1 MQAQRR
7 YAPASIVRLRET
19 AGYRTGH
26 LRPGA
31 VYERTRNFR
40 LEPNMEHEPRILSVR
55 EHPEYARQAIE
66 YISSRWR
73 EVPQALYD
81 DCISESLY
89 AVGPLPQWYLLLDSE
104 RIVGCAGLISN
115 DFISRGD
122 LWPWVCALYVEETF
136 RGRGYADLLLE
147 RCRRDAE
154 RSGYRALYLST
165 ELEGYYE
172 KHGYD
177 YIGEG
182 YGPDGGAI
190 PIYRFDIRA
199 SALLASGG
207 YVVRPERPG
216 EEEELCRLVRT
227 AFETATVSDG
237 TEQDFAARLRN
248 SRDYIPELALVATCK
263 ERPSPHVMFHP
274 DTGGTPRRPALR
286 GAARRTAL
294 RTRRPPR
301 HRPGRG
307 TARRGHAAC
316 PRHGIRRS
324 IPMRQSRLLPPLRL
338 PFHSPLRYPAHRR
351 HSAAIRNGRR
361 APSPGTARHNR
372 HRLLLL
378 TAPLHPI
385 AAPAPIHSD
394 THHCEKAGP
403 VHVSLRE
410 SPTTRDRPPS
420 RDRPVLPPSRHNRCR
435 SHHTPP
441 RCRL

>member
-1 MQAQRR
+1 MVSPFGFGEDCRLYGTHLQRLHQPWR
-7 YAPASIVRLRET
+7 LVAVGVRTVCRRDFPRTRLCRPVAGTVPQGCGTFGIPGPLSLDRTGGLLRET
-19 AGYRTGH
+19 RLRLHRRRIRPGRRGDTNLSFRH
-26 LRPGA
+26 TCLRP
-31 VYERTRNFR
+31 
-40 LEPNMEHEPRILSVR
+40 
-55 EHPEYARQAIE
+55 
-66 YISSRWR
+66 
-73 EVPQALYD
+73 
-81 DCISESLY
+81 
-89 AVGPLPQWYLLLDSE
+89 
-104 RIVGCAGLISN
+104 
-115 DFISRGD
+115 
-122 LWPWVCALYVEETF
+122 
-136 RGRGYADLLLE
+136 
-147 RCRRDAE
+147 
-154 RSGYRALYLST
+154 
-165 ELEGYYE
+165 
-172 KHGYD
+172 
-177 YIGEG
+177 
-182 YGPDGGAI
+182 
-190 PIYRFDIRA
+190 
-199 SALLASGG
+199 
-207 YVVRPERPG
+207 
-216 EEEELCRLVRT
+216 
-227 AFETATVSDG
+227 
-237 TEQDFAARLRN
+237 ARLRRIRRPARTARRGGGTLPPRPDGFRN
-248 SRDYIPELALVATCK
+248 SDGQRRDGTGFR
-263 ERPSPHVMFHP
+263 RPAAQQPGLHSGTRPCGDLQGEARRTRHVHP

-307 TARRGHAAC
+307 TARRGHAAG

-351 HSAAIRNGRR
+351 HSTAIRNGRR

-394 THHCEKAGP
+394 THHCGKAGP

>member
-1 MQAQRR
+1 
-7 YAPASIVRLRET
+7 
-19 AGYRTGH
+19 
-26 LRPGA
+26 
-31 VYERTRNFR
+31 
-40 LEPNMEHEPRILSVR
+40 MEHEPRILSVR

-136 RGRGYADLLLE
+136 RERGYAGLLLE

-190 PIYRFDIRA
+190 LIYRFDIRA

-227 AFETATVSDG
+227 AFETAGRNRISPPGCATVKI
-237 TEQDFAARLRN
+237 TFRN
-248 SRDYIPELALVATCK
+248 SPLW
-263 ERPSPHVMFHP
+263 RP
-274 DTGGTPRRPALR
+274 
-286 GAARRTAL
+286 
-294 RTRRPPR
+294 
-301 HRPGRG
+301 
-307 TARRGHAAC
+307 ARRGPSHTSCSPGHGWNAPTASFSRGCSSHRSPYSPPTAASAWAQHC
-316 PRHGIRRS
+316 SKRACGVPASWDSG
-324 IPMRQSRLLPPLRL
+324 Q
-338 PFHSPLRYPAHRR
+338 HSY
-351 HSAAIRNGRR
+351 AAI
-361 APSPGTARHNR
+361 P
-372 HRLLLL
+372 
-378 TAPLHPI
+378 
-385 AAPAPIHSD
+385 
-394 THHCEKAGP
+394 
-403 VHVSLRE
+403 
-410 SPTTRDRPPS
+410 PTTTASASVPQ
-420 RDRPVLPPSRHNRCR
+420 PVTVSGPQATFRRNS
-435 SHHTPP
+435 
-441 RCRL
+441 

>member
-1 MQAQRR
+1 
-7 YAPASIVRLRET
+7 
-19 AGYRTGH
+19 
-26 LRPGA
+26 
-31 VYERTRNFR
+31 
-40 LEPNMEHEPRILSVR
+40 MEHEPRILSVR

-104 RIVGCAGLISN
+104 RIVGCARLISN

-136 RGRGYADLLLE
+136 RERGYAGLLLE

-190 PIYRFDIRA
+190 LIYRFDIRA

-248 SRDYIPELALVATCK
+248 SKDYIPELALVATCK
-263 ERPSPHVMFHP
+263 ERPVAHVMF
-274 DTGGTPRRPALR
+274 TRTRVERPNGQLFEGLLVAPLSVLAAHR
-286 GAARRTAL
+286 GIGLGAALLEEGMRRARVMGFGAAFL
-294 RTRRPPR
+294 CGNPAYY
-301 HRPGRG
+301 HRFGFRS
-307 TARRGHAAC
+307 TARY
-316 PRHGIRRS
+316 GIRPTGD
-324 IPMRQSRLLPPLRL
+324 IPPQFVMAAELR
-338 PFHSPLRYPAHRR
+338 P
-351 HSAAIRNGRR
+351 R
-361 APSPGTARHNR
+361 ALQGITGT
-372 HRLLLL
+372 
-378 TAPLHPI
+378 
-385 AAPAPIHSD
+385 
-394 THHCEKAGP
+394 
-403 VHVSLRE
+403 VSF
-410 SPTTRDRPPS
+410 
-420 RDRPVLPPSRHNRCR
+420 C
-435 SHHTPP
+435 
-441 RCRL
+441 